1 MAGLPRRCRWCG
13 RRSYGE
19 AISSPSSPPICYR
32 CKQTHLRHKRG
43 TWGAAHVSHSGTLP
57 VSETL
62 GNGNFPPAFQ
72 PSEASCVSTPS
83 TDEQGDDVPQPSPE
97 IQTPPTEMEDEA
109 VEMLH
114 QLLLKLCLMDDE
126 PQASSRASARPV
138 CEKSDPAPIDDSS
151 QSVVKAPRIP
161 YPDISLGRAV
171 VATYILYALQESY
184 GSALEESLRWMSKP
198 STRNTELIPRSKTFL
213 KSSGLLSFLLN
224 TSRRRSGSPKRQ
236 GFTRRELHL
245 VRNSPLSLGSVLFQ
259 RKHINNGACHGRS
272 RPWANTRKAVPW
284 A

>member
-1 MAGLPRRCRWCG
+1 
-13 RRSYGE
+13 
-19 AISSPSSPPICYR
+19 
-32 CKQTHLRHKRG
+32 
-43 TWGAAHVSHSGTLP
+43 
-57 VSETL
+57 
-62 GNGNFPPAFQ
+62 
-72 PSEASCVSTPS
+72 
-83 TDEQGDDVPQPSPE
+83 
-97 IQTPPTEMEDEA
+97 MEDEA

-198 STRNTELIPRSKTFL
+198 STRNTELIPRSKVSVSLTVSLIELTILNPIFPSHNRDTNMNMHRATPQTFL